1 MKCKRMQDE
10 GVGDV
15 STLMACTDKAVEIIM
30 LFED

>member
-1 MKCKRMQDE
+1 MVQDE